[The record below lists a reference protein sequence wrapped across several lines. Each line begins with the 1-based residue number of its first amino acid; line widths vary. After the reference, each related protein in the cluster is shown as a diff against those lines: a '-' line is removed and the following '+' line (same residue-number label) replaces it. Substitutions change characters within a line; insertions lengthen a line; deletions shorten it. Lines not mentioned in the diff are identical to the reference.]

1 LKKFLTFLAVGAVFG
16 SLSASKPPKATEIK
30 VLSYNIRH
38 GENAWGQS
46 NLREVLRV
54 IEREKPHL
62 VALQAVD
69 SLEYEGKVQFQ
80 LRQLAVQTGMYYAYG
95 AADSTTGG
103 SQGVG
108 ILSKWPFE
116 KTQKLLM
123 PARPDSEPR
132 VLLCG
137 LVRPARDLTFRFC
150 NARLEYASVFDRAL
164 QAAYINR
171 MLEES
176 IQPVVLAM
184 DLGARPNEQ
193 PYFSFRKRW
202 HDAARGSLLPTWTE
216 GVPGDRLDY
225 IMVLQN
231 TRVNVKNYKV
241 LRQQEGTSDHFPIVA
256 TVEFW

>member
-1 LKKFLTFLAVGAVFG
+1 LKRFFTLLVLLAVVVTIA
-16 SLSASKPPKATEIK
+16 ASQPGKVVEVK
-30 VLSYNIRH
+30 VLSFNIRH
-38 GENAWGQS
+38 GENRWGKS
-46 NLREVLRV
+46 NLRAILKV
-54 IEREKPHL
+54 IQEQKPHL

-69 SLEYEGKVQFQ
+69 SLDSDGEVRFQ
-80 LRQLAVQTGMYYAYG
+80 LRQLAIQTGMYYAYG
-95 AADSTTGG
+95 ASDSTTGG

-116 KTQKLLM
+116 KTQKLQL
-123 PARPDSEPR
+123 PTSPGSDPR

-137 LVRPARDLTFRFC
+137 LVMPARGFTFRFC

-171 MLEES
+171 MLDES
-176 IQPVVLAM
+176 IQPVLLAM
-184 DLGARPNEQ
+184 DMGARPNEQ
-193 PYFSFRKRW
+193 PYFSFRKKW
-202 HDAARGSLLPTWTE
+202 MDAARGSLLPTWTE

-225 IMVLQN
+225 IMVLKN

-241 LRQQEGTSDHFPIVA
+241 LRQDRDASDHFPIVA